1 MRHRNP
7 WPRGSRHEDQDE
19 PQDTGARADRLPEA
33 ALPPTTWVP
42 WHRTGRHGECRCHP
56 ECVPD
61 ESITARTGG
70 SPKDQDAE
78 PLVLRPVFIEAPPP
92 GRASLPGYGVVAELV
107 RRRPKPLWFA
117 PQPLRLSAEE
127 SARTEQLIDDLL
139 AAAEPSFARAESP
152 GARVLVGTL
161 CTALMVGAAVATA
174 TLTGAAPP
182 DGETTR
188 GARPEAFASGLAV
201 EAERPARHAVLID
214 PAAGSERA
222 AVASAQEFYR
232 HLDRSPELAGQRLLA
247 GVPTRGHASWREVT
261 GVRPLRVHAES
272 ARRVLATVE
281 VAHRDG
287 SRSVLRQRLGLGT
300 AGGAERIGVETLS
313 LQHFP
318 R

>member
-7 WPRGSRHEDQDE
+7 TPRGSRHQDE
-19 PQDTGARADRLPEA
+19 PQDTGTRADRLPEPV
-33 ALPPTTWVP
+33 ALPPTTWR
-42 WHRTGRHGECRCHP
+42 RTGRHEKCRCHT
-56 ECVPD
+56 ESASD
-61 ESITARTGG
+61 EPATARTTG
-70 SPKDQDAE
+70 SRKDKDTE
-78 PLVLRPVFIEAPPP
+78 PLVLRPVFIEANPP
-92 GRASLPGYGVVAELV
+92 GRASRPGYGTVAELV

-127 SARTEQLIDDLL
+127 SARTEQLVNDLL
-139 AAAEPSFARAESP
+139 AADEPTFAQPESP

-182 DGETTR
+182 GGETAR
-188 GARPEAFASGLAV
+188 APRPEAFAPGLAV
-201 EAERPARHAVLID
+201 EVERPAHHAVLVD

-222 AVASAQEFYR
+222 AAASAREFYR
-232 HLDRSPELAGQRLLA
+232 RLDRSPERAEQRLLA
-247 GVPTRGHASWREVT
+247 DVPTNGHAPWHEVI

-287 SRSVLRQRLGLGT
+287 SRSVLRQRLALGT
-300 AGGAERIGVETLS
+300 TGGPERIGAETLS